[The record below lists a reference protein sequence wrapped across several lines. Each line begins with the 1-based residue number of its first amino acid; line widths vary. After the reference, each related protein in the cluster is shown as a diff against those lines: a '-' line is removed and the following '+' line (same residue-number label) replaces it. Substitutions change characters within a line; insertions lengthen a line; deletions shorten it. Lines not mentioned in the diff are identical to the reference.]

1 MISFLRNR
9 LNLYSTKMTKN
20 YCDVC
25 EKELTKEELG
35 GQLVY
40 LEKTF
45 SMKLGD
51 NPQPPQ
57 IEQVN
62 KLLCEKCLEKVKKAI
77 KI

>member
-1 MISFLRNR
+1 
-9 LNLYSTKMTKN
+9 MTKN

-25 EKELTKEELG
+25 EKELVKDELG

-40 LEKTF
+40 LEKVF
-45 SMKLGD
+45 SMTAET

-57 IEQVN
+57 VKQVN